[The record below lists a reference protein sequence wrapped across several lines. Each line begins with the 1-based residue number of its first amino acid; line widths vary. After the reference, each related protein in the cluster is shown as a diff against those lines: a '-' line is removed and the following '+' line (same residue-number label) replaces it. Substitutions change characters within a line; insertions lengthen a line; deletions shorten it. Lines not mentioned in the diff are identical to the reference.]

1 MSDLSFI
8 VDSSDA
14 ALLSGQAS
22 APVSTDSA
30 GSTGVGS
37 FAGVLSQ
44 RLQTDQAQRP
54 QEGDAPPQTAAIAH
68 DVVSTEGGAPA
79 PLDGKRLPTLAPNQE
94 TSPSDQS
101 IASPADA
108 ALLAAITQSLP
119 RTVMGAAGGTATGAP
134 ASTPGLLNPLDP
146 TSTLPNPLNGSTQ
159 LPPGAGQAPLDD
171 ADLLET
177 QRLATDLSK
186 QVTSLNPA
194 GMPMEKPGS
203 RAGNDRL
210 NSPTVVP
217 VLLGQS
223 ISTPVQRALDTALSE
238 AGLGQRVI
246 ATQAGQGEL
255 SQALPARPTGLSSL
269 SNDLN
274 AAMQLAAVTGKTALA
289 NRLETALTPSLE
301 MNKGQPLA
309 SVTPSGMGSTV
320 DDVSGLLSGMQRL
333 NGTAGSGLMPTLP
346 VSTTVGQPGWANE
359 LGQRV
364 SWLAQGEMREAQL
377 QLNPR
382 SLGPVDVRIAYGHDQ
397 QLNVSFSAH
406 SPVAREALDAALPRL
421 REMFDQQGLNLASA
435 NISQQSFSGQH
446 GQKGGEASSSNPGQW
461 FAEADDLPS
470 HVMLPNSRLMG
481 DGMIDAYA

>member
-8 VDSSDA
+8 VGTSDT
-14 ALLSGQAS
+14 ALPSGQAS

-30 GSTGVGS
+30 GATGAGS
-37 FAGVLSQ
+37 FAGVLSH
-44 RLQTDQAQRP
+44 RLQADQVQGP
-54 QEGDAPPQTAAIAH
+54 QEGDAPPQTTAVAS
-68 DVVSTEGGAPA
+68 DVVSTAGGAPA
-79 PLDGKRLPTLAPNQE
+79 PVDGKPLPTLAPNQE

-101 IASPADA
+101 PASLADA
-108 ALLAAITQSLP
+108 ALLAAITQSMP
-119 RTVMGAAGGTATGAP
+119 RTVMGTAGGAATVSP
-134 ASTPGLLNPLDP
+134 ESTSGPLNSAAALVN
-146 TSTLPNPLNGSTQ
+146 SLNGSTQ
-159 LPPGAGQAPLDD
+159 LPPGEGQTASLDD
-171 ADLLET
+171 ANMLDT
-177 QRLATDLSK
+177 QHLAADISK
-186 QVTSLNPA
+186 QIVSVNPGGISL
-194 GMPMEKPGS
+194 EKPGS
-203 RAGNDRL
+203 RVGNDRT
-210 NSPTVVP
+210 NPPTLVP
-217 VLLGQS
+217 ALLGQS
-223 ISTPVQRALDTALSE
+223 ISTPAQRALDNALSE

-246 ATQAGQGEL
+246 PTQAGQGEL

-289 NRLETALTPSLE
+289 NRLETALTPSLD

-309 SVTPSGMGSTV
+309 SVTPSGISSTV

-333 NGTAGSGLMPTLP
+333 NGTTPSGFMPTLP

-359 LGQRV
+359 VGQRV

-397 QLNVSFSAH
+397 QLNVSFSAAN
-406 SPVAREALDAALPRL
+406 PVAREALDAALPRL
-421 REMFDQQGLNLASA
+421 REMFDQQGLNLAGA
-435 NISQQSFSGQH
+435 NISHQSFSGQH

-461 FAEADDLPS
+461 FAEADDLAT
-470 HVMLPNSRLMG
+470 HALLPNSRLMG